1 MVGYNGIIIMESP
14 IIAHHIP
21 SITINEHSHLR
32 HRTDPLHWAD
42 SQRHPAPS
50 RCCCVKPIGIFA
62 LGFSQAKWCFLMGT
76 LCFLME
82 KSEIPIDPD
91 PILEDHWMF
100 KKNRSSPWIP
110 KHDQQ
115 TPPFW
120 AKGHTRF
127 VRMSGEILY
136 RKRMKTAFTAI

>member
-1 MVGYNGIIIMESP
+1 MFY
-14 IIAHHIP
+14 
-21 SITINEHSHLR
+21 
-32 HRTDPLHWAD
+32 W
-42 SQRHPAPS
+42 
-50 RCCCVKPIGIFA
+50 IFYWM
-62 LGFSQAKWCFLMGT
+62 KMDFL
-76 LCFLME
+76 LDFLME
-82 KSEIPIDPD
+82 KSEIPSDPD